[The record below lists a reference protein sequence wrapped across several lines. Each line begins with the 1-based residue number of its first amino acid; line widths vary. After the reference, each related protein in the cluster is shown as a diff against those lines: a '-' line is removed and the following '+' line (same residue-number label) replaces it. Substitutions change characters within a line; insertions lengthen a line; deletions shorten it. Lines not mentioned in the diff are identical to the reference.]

1 MGRFNLG
8 QAVKPLPARFQI
20 GEMTMENQNDQMLMT
35 MRRELT
41 GGQKAGY
48 FFAGLLGGVGCAIL
62 ASLCNINAPYRSDCT
77 KFSLIGVGI
86 GIVLSG
92 IGTIAALPF
101 AAILY

>member
-1 MGRFNLG
+1 
-8 QAVKPLPARFQI
+8 
-20 GEMTMENQNDQMLMT
+20 MENQNDQMLMT

-48 FFAGLLGGVGCAIL
+48 FFVGLLGGVGCAIL